1 MKKRTAAMIMALV
14 LAGSLAGCGGA
25 GNTEPAAESGQTEG
39 SQTTAQTEGTQ
50 PENSQENKMAE
61 GTQKGVKI
69 STIEGP
75 ITLFLPQSSS
85 TGDRWFAS
93 PAVESLGR
101 LAEDGTT
108 QPWLA
113 EEFITD
119 ADALTFTI
127 KLRDNV
133 KFHDGSVCDAEAV
146 AWNIEQYIK
155 NGKSSE
161 IGNPR
166 EVTVD
171 DDLTVTVHYDEWANN
186 WDTVIGEIYIIS
198 KEAYEKNGEEWCKIN
213 CVGTGPFL
221 FESYIAGNDLKFV
234 KYEEYRIEGQ
244 PYVD

>member
-1 MKKRTAAMIMALV
+1 MRKLAAMV
-14 LAGSLAGCGGA
+14 LAGTMLLGSITGCGGSSGGSTGSTA
-25 GNTEPAAESGQTEG
+25 APQTEQAQTQAESKAGD
-39 SQTTAQTEGTQ
+39 SQETTAA
-50 PENSQENKMAE
+50 PAE
-61 GTQKGVKI
+61 EQKGVKI

-119 ADALTFTI
+119 PDALTFTI
-127 KLRDNV
+127 KLRDGI

-155 NGKSSE
+155 NGKSAE
-161 IGNPR
+161 IDNPK

-186 WDTVIGEIYIIS
+186 WDTVLGEIYILS
-198 KEAYEKNGEEWCKIN
+198 KDAYEKNGEEWCKIN
-213 CVGTGPFL
+213 CVGTGPFV
-221 FESYIAGNDLKFV
+221 FDNYVAGSSLKFV
-234 KYEEYRIEGQ
+234 KNPEYRIEGQ
-244 PYVD
+244 P